1 MAVILLSIDWRCEIT
16 YFELLWRKIEVKF
29 LGKKYCSMTSR
40 HGHDFEY
47 THGNNKPSWER
58 LVFFK
63 CTVCGKK
70 SYVDFTGQLIAYD
83 L

>member
-1 MAVILLSIDWRCEIT
+1 MNW
-16 YFELLWRKIEVKF
+16 FELLYRKYEVKF

-40 HGHDFEY
+40 NGHDFEF
-47 THGNNKPSWER
+47 THGNNKHGLER

-63 CTVCGKK
+63 CTVCGQKA
-70 SYVDFTGQLIAYD
+70 YADATGMLMKAD